1 MPWYTRL
8 RCDAPIRRCRQSFNE
23 GQLCPILLTPWRVG
37 GHQEHGFPPM
47 ARVIFGVVLFSMVF
61 AQATIIPALN
71 PLNVSPDFVLL
82 LLFVVTLFAG
92 VREGLAW
99 LFVAGILTDVLA
111 MDPLGANG
119 LALLPAVV
127 LVEPARLPV
136 FRANLLIPLVLVVV
150 ATLLHGLIQGL
161 IRGIVPDITL
171 VLQALL
177 HAILFPLLYLLFRW
191 LE

>member
-1 MPWYTRL
+1 
-8 RCDAPIRRCRQSFNE
+8 
-23 GQLCPILLTPWRVG
+23 
-37 GHQEHGFPPM
+37 M

-136 FRANLLIPLVLVVV
+136 FRANLLIPLVLVLV

-161 IRGIVPDITL
+161 IRGMVPDITL

-177 HAILFPLLYLLFRW
+177 HAILFPLFYLLLRW